1 MRHKFTHPK
10 KTNTALKLQTA
21 LQHQQAGDLQKAEV
35 LYRQVL
41 QAEPNQ
47 ADAWHLLGVIFALR
61 GQQEQALAFF
71 DKAIAIDSNEAMF
84 YFNQGNA
91 LADLKRFDKAL
102 VSYDRAIAIEPD
114 YVSGYLNRANALQ
127 ALNRFDEAIFNHD
140 RVIDLDSSYISA
152 YWNKSLVLL
161 LIGDFNQGWPL
172 YECRWKHSE
181 LGINLRPFS
190 QPLWLGEQDI
200 KGKTVLLHPE
210 QGLGDTI
217 QFCRYAQLVKARG
230 ATVIFEAP
238 PPLMHVLNTLSGV
251 DMLIEADGTEPPIQ
265 FDFHCSLMSL
275 PLAFKTEVHSIP
287 HPEAYLFATPAKRDQ
302 WAHQLGPQTKPRI
315 GLVWSG
321 STGHKNDHNRSIALA
336 ELLPHLPAEFEYV
349 CLQKEIR
356 EIDQKA
362 LAQSTVRHFE
372 AQINDFE
379 DTAALCELMDVV
391 LSVDTSVAHLAG
403 ALGKSTWLLLPYAP
417 DWRWLQ
423 DRDDSPW
430 YASMKLYRQEADRQW
445 QPVLQRV
452 AEDLMKALKKG
463 LDANAKSLHS

>member
-91 LADLKRFDKAL
+91 LADLKRFEKAL
-102 VSYDRAIAIEPD
+102 VSYDRAIALDSD
-114 YVSGYLNRANALQ
+114 YV
-127 ALNRFDEAIFNHD
+127 H
-140 RVIDLDSSYISA
+140 V
-152 YWNKSLVLL
+152 YWNKSLLL
-161 LIGDFNQGWPL
+161 LSTGNFNQGWPL

-230 ATVIFEAP
+230 ATVILEAP

-275 PLAFKTEVHSIP
+275 PLAFKTEVNSIP

-321 STGHKNDHNRSIALA
+321 STGHKNDHNRSITLA

-403 ALGKSTWLLLPYAP
+403 ALGKPTWVLLPYAP

-423 DRDDSPW
+423 ERDDSPW

-452 AEDLMKALKKG
+452 ARDLIKEIEKRDLTRTPSPNIA
-463 LDANAKSLHS
+463 D